1 MDSSRRIGLSQR
13 ALFQS
18 APSAAP
24 AGGALPLSA
33 RSSGT
38 FRRPVGIDSSTPD
51 DRKALI
57 SLADER
63 AAAAGASAV
72 VGSVPESRRNVTTTL
87 LASTHWLM
95 EEDSGHRVVW
105 LRRLPVPFTSITEI
119 TAANHAVIQ
128 QILPR
133 HRTAGVVVDMRSAPP
148 RNDPAFES
156 AMRGL
161 RSNVE
166 TRFARSAVLLAT
178 QVGMLQVNRITREDG
193 ATSFA
198 TTNEQTAFRF
208 ARGELV

>member
-13 ALFQS
+13 AFSQN
-18 APSAAP
+18 APSGAP
-24 AGGALPLSA
+24 AEGAPAVSG

-38 FRRPVGIDSSTPD
+38 FRRPIGVESIAPD

-63 AAAAGASAV
+63 AAARHASAAA
-72 VGSVPESRRNVTTTL
+72 GSGPESRRNVTITL

-95 EEDSGHRVVW
+95 EEDSVHRVVW
-105 LRRLPVPFTSITEI
+105 LHRLPVPFTSIGEI
-119 TAANHAVIQ
+119 TAANAAVIQ

-133 HRTAGVVVDMRSAPP
+133 HRTAGVVVDMRAAPP
-148 RNDPAFES
+148 RNDPAFEA

-166 TRFARSAVLLAT
+166 TRFARTAVLLAT

-198 TTNEQTAFRF
+198 TTNEQAAFRF
-208 ARGELV
+208 ARGESV